1 MKVTAIIAI
10 ACAAVALPISSC
22 TNFTGHNVYNKNEL
36 GSVQATYTGTV
47 TYVET
52 VKIQSDTSS
61 GGTALG
67 AGAGGVLG
75 AMFGGGSAKFATAA
89 GGMLLGGLIGNQVD
103 KSVNNTTGERIT
115 VRLDK
120 SYNGSRDIT
129 IVQVANPS
137 NPIQVGGRV
146 RVMIGNKAS
155 RVLAY

>member
-1 MKVTAIIAI
+1 MKATAIIAI

-47 TYVET
+47 TYVEP

-61 GGTALG
+61 GGTGLG
-67 AGAGGVLG
+67 AGVGGVLG

-89 GGMLLGGLIGNQVD
+89 GGMLIGGLAGNQID
-103 KSVNNTTGERIT
+103 KAVNTTNGERIT

-120 SYNGSRDIT
+120 SYNGNRNVT
-129 IVQVANPS
+129 IIQVANPS
-137 NPIQVGGRV
+137 NPIQTGSRV